1 MTEQNHSSPLT
12 LSQTSQMAS
21 ADLTDRI
28 YKSLRLVPEFNG
40 NPNVLTRF
48 LNLCDELV
56 LTYVSTEPGSRLS
69 NLALIN
75 GILNKITGT
84 AARTLATNG
93 IPSDWQGIR
102 TTLINSFSDHRD
114 ETSLYTDL
122 SLLVQGNDTIQV
134 YYEKVQH
141 LLCTIITYVEL
152 HESVGTTVE
161 AKRTLYKNL
170 ALQTFLR
177 GLDEPLGSRVRCMR
191 PSSLESA
198 LEFAQE
204 ELNVLYLQKRN
215 KSLPAKKNLYN
226 FYEQAPN
233 TSNTQQNFRSP
244 APNLSHQQQ
253 NLYSYMPPNYN
264 PTFQAYPRPQIRS
277 FGPQYPPQLFPGIP
291 LVSLQHRQPYPR
303 PQNPTKTQQMFRA
316 PPTNMSTGFRIP
328 PRAPQVPQ
336 TNQAPQYN
344 TPTPM
349 SGISH
354 PVARTLPPTNYNGKH
369 NLTPNLPQIGETHF
383 NEFVT
388 DNTALNF
395 YEYVPNVQNLD
406 PTINTDNLN
415 NFLISPEFDPNQNPV
430 EGTEEQNFCPTIERN
445 APV

>member
-1 MTEQNHSSPLT
+1 MTEQSHSSQPS

-21 ADLTDRI
+21 SDLTDKI

-122 SLLVQGNDTIQV
+122 SLLVQSNDTIQV

-233 TSNTQQNFRSP
+233 TSNAQQNFRSS

-253 NLYSYMPPNYN
+253 NFRSYMPPNYN
-264 PTFQAYPRPQIRS
+264 PIFQTYPRPQIRS
-277 FGPQYPPQLFPGIP
+277 FGPQYPPQLYPPPVP
-291 LVSLQHRQPYPR
+291 LEQNRQPYPR
-303 PQNPTKTQQMFRA
+303 PQNPTKTLQMFRA

-336 TNQAPQYN
+336 INQVPQYN

-354 PVARTLPPTNYNGKH
+354 PVARTLPPTNYNGKR
-369 NLTPNLPQIGETHF
+369 NLEPNLPQIGETHF
-383 NEFVT
+383 NEFLD

-395 YEYVPNVQNLD
+395 HEYDPNIQNFD
-406 PTINTDNLN
+406 PVIDTNYFH
-415 NFLISPEFDPNQNPV
+415 NFMIGLELDPNQNPV
-430 EGTEEQNFCPTIERN
+430 EGTTEQNFCPAIEKN